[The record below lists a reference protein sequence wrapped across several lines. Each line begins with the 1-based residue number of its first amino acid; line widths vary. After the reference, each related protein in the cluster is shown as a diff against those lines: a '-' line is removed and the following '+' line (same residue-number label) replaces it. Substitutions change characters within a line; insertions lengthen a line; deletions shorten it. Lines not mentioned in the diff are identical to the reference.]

1 MTDKERVHCEGAER
15 VTEYRWGRASGGE
28 IPADAVA
35 KGHGWEYDTKGGER
49 ERVPLW
55 LARSLPDERG
65 SVRVCSV
72 RPGYG
77 AALCG
82 ELSCRIGEYEV
93 LLDEGTWIW
102 AGGDKWG
109 VPMLPANA
117 VVCGRS
123 FGKPT
128 YAALEIADFAAP
140 QIPRALVLD
149 QDSRCRVLVD
159 PSLPAYPMVRQ
170 PHDQGE
176 EQSEFQQSTPVGP
189 RAVVLALDCRQ
200 EVVVIANAGD
210 AELDLSGWK
219 LHDAGSRNGYV
230 FPVGTKVAA
239 SALVRVRSGPGA
251 EKPTAGELA
260 WKTAS
265 VWKGKGD
272 TAYLV
277 DPVGTL
283 VSSVKR

>member
-1 MTDKERVHCEGAER
+1 M
-15 VTEYRWGRASGGE
+15 TEYRWGRASGGE
-28 IPADAVA
+28 IPANAVA
-35 KGHGWEYDTKGGER
+35 KGHGWEYDTTGGKR
-49 ERVPLW
+49 VGVPLW
-55 LARSLPDERG
+55 LARSLPDKHG
-65 SVRVCSV
+65 SVLVCRV

-82 ELSCRIGEYEV
+82 ELSCRIDEYEV

-109 VPMLPANA
+109 MPMRPANA
-117 VVCGRS
+117 VVCGQS
-123 FGKPT
+123 CGKPS
-128 YAALEIADFAAP
+128 YAALAIADFAAP
-140 QIPRALVLD
+140 KIPCAFVPG
-149 QDSRCRVLVD
+149 QDSRCKVLID
-159 PSLPAYPMVRQ
+159 PDRPAYPMVGQ
-170 PHDQGE
+170 PHDQQE
-176 EQSEFQQSTPVGP
+176 EQSELQHSAPVGP

-210 AELDLSGWK
+210 EELDLGGWK
-219 LHDAGSRNGYV
+219 LHDEGARNGYV
-230 FPVGTKVAA
+230 FPAGTKVAA
-239 SALVRVRSGPGA
+239 SSLVRVRSGPGA
-251 EKPTAGELA
+251 EKSTAGELA
-260 WKTAS
+260 WRTTS